1 MYVLGVTIT
10 LYYIPLFAFGIR
22 TALFVENCTLN
33 NRTST
38 TYSGVVAI
46 LPLIKPVIINISLY
60 TMISYENE
68 TYDDECAE
76 KKVLISFLYKHLNFH
91 VTRVGMVIT
100 FYHIRFSLRNVCR
113 GMCY

>member
-33 NRTST
+33 NRTYM
-38 TYSGVVAI
+38 TYSGLVAI
-46 LPLIKPVIINISLY
+46 LPLIKPVIHSVNY
-60 TMISYENE
+60 TMISYENK

-100 FYHIRFSLRNVCR
+100 FYHTRFSLRNV
-113 GMCY
+113 G

>member
-46 LPLIKPVIINISLY
+46 LPLIKPVILMRMKPMMMNVL
-60 TMISYENE
+60 
-68 TYDDECAE
+68 
-76 KKVLISFLYKHLNFH
+76 KKKF
-91 VTRVGMVIT
+91 
-100 FYHIRFSLRNVCR
+100 
-113 GMCY
+113 

>member
-33 NRTST
+33 NRTYM
-38 TYSGVVAI
+38 TYSGLVAI
-46 LPLIKPVIINISLY
+46 LPLIIPVIYSVNY
-60 TMISYENE
+60 TMISYENK

-76 KKVLISFLYKHLNFH
+76 KKVLISFLYKHLKLPCHQSWHGDNFLSYT
-91 VTRVGMVIT
+91 V
-100 FYHIRFSLRNVCR
+100 
-113 GMCY
+113 

>member
-33 NRTST
+33 NRTYM
-38 TYSGVVAI
+38 TYSGLVAI
-46 LPLIKPVIINISLY
+46 LPLIKPVIINISLNQTWRIPSYIHSVNY
-60 TMISYENE
+60 TMISYENK

-76 KKVLISFLYKHLNFH
+76 KKKF
-91 VTRVGMVIT
+91 
-100 FYHIRFSLRNVCR
+100 
-113 GMCY
+113 

>member
-33 NRTST
+33 NRTYM

-46 LPLIKPVIINISLY
+46 LPLIKPVIHSVNY
-60 TMISYENE
+60 TMISYENK
-68 TYDDECAE
+68 TYDYECAE
-76 KKVLISFLYKHLNFH
+76 KKSFNKLLIQASQTSMSPELAW
-91 VTRVGMVIT
+91 
-100 FYHIRFSLRNVCR
+100 
-113 GMCY
+113 